1 MGSGLDDG
9 IKLSVFKNIKSD
21 ISVRNPREDVDQ
33 VVGWLCI

>member
-9 IKLSVFKNIKSD
+9 IKICFKYIKFD

-33 VVGWLCI
+33 VVR